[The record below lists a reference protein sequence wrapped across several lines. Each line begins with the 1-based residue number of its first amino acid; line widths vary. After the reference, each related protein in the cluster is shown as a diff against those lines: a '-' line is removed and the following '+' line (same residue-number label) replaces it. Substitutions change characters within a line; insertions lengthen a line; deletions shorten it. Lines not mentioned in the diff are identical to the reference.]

1 MSSTRITCP
10 NCGRS
15 TIRGKFCIYCGYT
28 LEPVTP
34 VGEIAEE
41 VVKPEEPAEIVSTPT
56 VETKPVEPTPPVEEA
71 PVEEKRLVDQLA
83 NMYTW
88 WFRLVD
94 LFLNR
99 EADAEIFSELH
110 KEYKSRLDALN
121 QKRED
126 EIRKV
131 EERINELNR
140 NLEKLKVEHEIGKV
154 PDRVYITQKLEIDR
168 EMSRLRPKLGVLQN
182 PFGLK
187 LGDLPNFKN
196 QLEERL
202 NRVQS
207 SLAGFG
213 LPSDVG
219 DELVR
224 EMEKALKMLEVLMSQ
239 HRKISRELEK
249 LEIRYKIGELKQ
261 SEYLSQKQKLERQL
275 ELTAGSV

>member
-202 NRVQS
+202 NRVRS

>member
-1 MSSTRITCP
+1 M
-10 NCGRS
+10 
-15 TIRGKFCIYCGYT
+15 
-28 LEPVTP
+28 
-34 VGEIAEE
+34 
-41 VVKPEEPAEIVSTPT
+41 KPEEPAEIVSTPT

-99 EADAEIFSELH
+99 EADADIFTELH
-110 KEYKSRLDALN
+110 KEYKSRMDALN

-126 EIRKV
+126 EIRRV

-187 LGDLPNFKN
+187 LGDLPNFKS

-202 NRVQS
+202 NKIRS
-207 SLAGFG
+207 GLAEFG
-213 LPSDVG
+213 LPRDVG
-219 DELVR
+219 DELVS
-224 EMEKALKMLEVLMSQ
+224 EMERALKMLEVLMSH